1 VEYENLLSSFEQE
14 LTYAFGGCSIL
25 RGLEGSYLSKAGDRI
40 PDRINVIYSDIPTA
54 LSTNFETVAAY
65 VGELKRAAIEALS
78 EEAVLISAVQVYHAV

>member
-1 VEYENLLSSFEQE
+1 
-14 LTYAFGGCSIL
+14 
-25 RGLEGSYLSKAGDRI
+25 
-40 PDRINVIYSDIPTA
+40 VIYSDIPTA